1 MKKETYELS
10 DLTDSEVPADVREIV
25 LTHGDIITAKRFAAR
40 NWRKK
45 IHSGFVFTTSK
56 DLVVIIESNRKLL
69 GKPAWGVSVMSDS
82 TIEKAIDGRFC
93 HTAITVSFF
102 GHNIAV
108 KS

>member
-25 LTHGDIITAKRFAAR
+25 LTYGDIITAKRFAAR
-40 NWRKK
+40 NWRKE
-45 IHSGFVFTTSK
+45 IHSGFVFMTSRAV
-56 DLVVIIESNRKLL
+56 VVIESDCKLL
-69 GKPAWGVSVMSDS
+69 GNPAWGVSIVGGS
-82 TIEKAIDGRFC
+82 TMEKAIDGLFC

-108 KS
+108 K